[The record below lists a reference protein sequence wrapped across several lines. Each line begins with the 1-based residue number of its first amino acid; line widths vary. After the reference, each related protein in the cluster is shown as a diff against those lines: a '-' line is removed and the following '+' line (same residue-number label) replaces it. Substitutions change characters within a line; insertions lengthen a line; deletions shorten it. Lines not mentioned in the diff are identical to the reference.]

1 MRRCAEY
8 TRSWLCFGERRHNN
22 NSRSVKSN
30 KCLTMPTF
38 DYSAYNASGKLVRGI
53 ISAESERLARKTLK
67 DKKLLASSIKQV
79 KARSSSKKSLFERQ
93 SNFDNFD
100 LSLLLHQQAILIQ
113 SGLPLEESLR
123 MTIEQAE
130 TQKQRRMVES
140 WRSEITEGRSFS
152 EALRRS
158 PYKIPEGVI
167 AGVGVGEETG
177 HLDKILLR
185 LSDELSTSAE
195 NRKTVTRALIYP
207 VTLISVSIAMVAL
220 MMVLVVPKITSVFA
234 SSNRELP
241 WITELIIGVSKFV
254 QDFGSAFLIF
264 LLTIFI
270 TFKVI
275 IRNPNIRLRF
285 HTLLLRLPGLGR
297 WIRMADISDWAR
309 NLGVLLNSGVP
320 ALAALRISSAVVGNL
335 SLRKSFDEVTESMRQ
350 GVSLHRALEKNL
362 TESGFL
368 VHMVGSGEASSEL
381 DKMLIRVAEYYSAR
395 LNNAVEVF
403 LKLLNPMLILAM
415 GAMIL
420 GIVAGIMLPIM
431 DMNNTI

>member
-1 MRRCAEY
+1 
-8 TRSWLCFGERRHNN
+8 
-22 NSRSVKSN
+22 
-30 KCLTMPTF
+30 MPTF

-275 IRNPNIRLRF
+275 IRNPNVRLRF

-350 GVSLHRALEKNL
+350 GVSLHRALERNL

>member
-1 MRRCAEY
+1 
-8 TRSWLCFGERRHNN
+8 
-22 NSRSVKSN
+22 
-30 KCLTMPTF
+30 MPTF

-254 QDFGSAFLIF
+254 QDYGSAFLIC

-285 HTLLLRLPGLGR
+285 HNLLLRLPGLGR

>member
-1 MRRCAEY
+1 
-8 TRSWLCFGERRHNN
+8 
-22 NSRSVKSN
+22 
-30 KCLTMPTF
+30 MPTF

-79 KARSSSKKSLFERQ
+79 KARPSNKKSLFERQ

-254 QDFGSAFLIF
+254 QDYGSAFLIC

-275 IRNPNIRLRF
+275 IRNPDIRLRF
-285 HTLLLRLPGLGR
+285 HNLLLRLPGLGR

>member
-1 MRRCAEY
+1 
-8 TRSWLCFGERRHNN
+8 
-22 NSRSVKSN
+22 
-30 KCLTMPTF
+30 MPTF

-207 VTLISVSIAMVAL
+207 VTLISVSIVMVAL

-254 QDFGSAFLIF
+254 QDYGSAFLIC

>member
-1 MRRCAEY
+1 
-8 TRSWLCFGERRHNN
+8 
-22 NSRSVKSN
+22 
-30 KCLTMPTF
+30 MPTF

-79 KARSSSKKSLFERQ
+79 KSRSSSKKSLFERQ

-241 WITELIIGVSKFV
+241 WITELIISVSKFV
-254 QDFGSAFLIF
+254 QDYGSAFLIC

-275 IRNPNIRLRF
+275 IRNPDIRLRF
-285 HTLLLRLPGLGR
+285 HNLLLRLPGLGR

>member
-1 MRRCAEY
+1 
-8 TRSWLCFGERRHNN
+8 
-22 NSRSVKSN
+22 
-30 KCLTMPTF
+30 MPTF

-53 ISAESERLARKTLK
+53 ISAESERLARQTLK

-79 KARSSSKKSLFERQ
+79 KSRSSSKKSLFERQ

-254 QDFGSAFLIF
+254 QDYGSAFLIC

-275 IRNPNIRLRF
+275 IRNPDIRLRF
-285 HTLLLRLPGLGR
+285 HNLLLRLPGLGR

>member
-1 MRRCAEY
+1 
-8 TRSWLCFGERRHNN
+8 
-22 NSRSVKSN
+22 
-30 KCLTMPTF
+30 MPTF

-254 QDFGSAFLIF
+254 QDFGSAFLMF

-275 IRNPNIRLRF
+275 IRNPNIRLKF

-297 WIRMADISDWAR
+297 WSRMADISDWAR

>member
-1 MRRCAEY
+1 
-8 TRSWLCFGERRHNN
+8 
-22 NSRSVKSN
+22 
-30 KCLTMPTF
+30 MPTF

-254 QDFGSAFLIF
+254 QDYGSAFLIC

-270 TFKVI
+270 AFKVI
-275 IRNPNIRLRF
+275 IRNPDIRLRF
-285 HTLLLRLPGLGR
+285 HNLLLRLPGLGR

>member
-1 MRRCAEY
+1 
-8 TRSWLCFGERRHNN
+8 
-22 NSRSVKSN
+22 
-30 KCLTMPTF
+30 MPTF

-241 WITELIIGVSKFV
+241 WITELIISVSKFV
-254 QDFGSAFLIF
+254 QDYGSAFLIC

-275 IRNPNIRLRF
+275 IRNPDIRLRF
-285 HTLLLRLPGLGR
+285 HNLLLRLPGLGR

>member
-1 MRRCAEY
+1 
-8 TRSWLCFGERRHNN
+8 
-22 NSRSVKSN
+22 
-30 KCLTMPTF
+30 MPTF

-207 VTLISVSIAMVAL
+207 VTLISVSIAMIAL

>member
-1 MRRCAEY
+1 
-8 TRSWLCFGERRHNN
+8 
-22 NSRSVKSN
+22 
-30 KCLTMPTF
+30 MPTF

-158 PYKIPEGVI
+158 PYKIPEGVV

-275 IRNPNIRLRF
+275 IRNPNIRLKF

>member
-1 MRRCAEY
+1 
-8 TRSWLCFGERRHNN
+8 
-22 NSRSVKSN
+22 
-30 KCLTMPTF
+30 MPTF

-185 LSDELSTSAE
+185 LSEELSTSAE

-241 WITELIIGVSKFV
+241 WITELIIGVSNFV

-264 LLTIFI
+264 LLTISI

-275 IRNPNIRLRF
+275 IRNPDIKLRF
-285 HTLLLRLPGLGR
+285 HNLLLRLPGLGR

>member
-1 MRRCAEY
+1 
-8 TRSWLCFGERRHNN
+8 
-22 NSRSVKSN
+22 
-30 KCLTMPTF
+30 MPTF

-254 QDFGSAFLIF
+254 QDYGSAFLIC

>member
-1 MRRCAEY
+1 M
-8 TRSWLCFGERRHNN
+8 LC
-22 NSRSVKSN
+22 
-30 KCLTMPTF
+30 LM
-38 DYSAYNASGKLVRGI
+38 
-53 ISAESERLARKTLK
+53 
-67 DKKLLASSIKQV
+67 SSIKQV

-285 HTLLLRLPGLGR
+285 HTLFLRLPGLGR

>member
-1 MRRCAEY
+1 
-8 TRSWLCFGERRHNN
+8 
-22 NSRSVKSN
+22 
-30 KCLTMPTF
+30 MPTF

-254 QDFGSAFLIF
+254 QDFGSAFLMF
-264 LLTIFI
+264 LLTLFI

-275 IRNPNIRLRF
+275 IRNPNIRLKF

>member
-1 MRRCAEY
+1 
-8 TRSWLCFGERRHNN
+8 
-22 NSRSVKSN
+22 
-30 KCLTMPTF
+30 MPTF
-38 DYSAYNASGKLVRGI
+38 DYSAYNAGGKLVRGI

-254 QDFGSAFLIF
+254 QDYGTAFLIF

-275 IRNPNIRLRF
+275 IRNPDIKLRF
-285 HTLLLRLPGLGR
+285 HNLLLRLPGLGR

>member
-1 MRRCAEY
+1 
-8 TRSWLCFGERRHNN
+8 
-22 NSRSVKSN
+22 
-30 KCLTMPTF
+30 MPTF

-254 QDFGSAFLIF
+254 QDYGTAFLIF

-285 HTLLLRLPGLGR
+285 HTFLLRLPGLGR

-395 LNNAVEVF
+395 LNNTVEVF

>member
-1 MRRCAEY
+1 
-8 TRSWLCFGERRHNN
+8 
-22 NSRSVKSN
+22 
-30 KCLTMPTF
+30 MPTF

-79 KARSSSKKSLFERQ
+79 KARSSGKKSLFERQ

-254 QDFGSAFLIF
+254 QDYGSAFLIC

-275 IRNPNIRLRF
+275 IRNPDIRLRF
-285 HTLLLRLPGLGR
+285 HNLLLRLPGLGR

>member
-1 MRRCAEY
+1 
-8 TRSWLCFGERRHNN
+8 
-22 NSRSVKSN
+22 
-30 KCLTMPTF
+30 MPTF

-79 KARSSSKKSLFERQ
+79 KARSSNKKSLFERQ

-254 QDFGSAFLIF
+254 QDFGSAFLMF

-275 IRNPNIRLRF
+275 IRNPNVRLRF

>member
-1 MRRCAEY
+1 
-8 TRSWLCFGERRHNN
+8 
-22 NSRSVKSN
+22 
-30 KCLTMPTF
+30 MPTF

-254 QDFGSAFLIF
+254 QDYGSAFLIF

>member
-1 MRRCAEY
+1 
-8 TRSWLCFGERRHNN
+8 
-22 NSRSVKSN
+22 
-30 KCLTMPTF
+30 MPTF
-38 DYSAYNASGKLVRGI
+38 DYSAYNSSGKLLRGV
-53 ISAESERLARKTLK
+53 ISAESERLARKSLK
-67 DKKLLASSIKQV
+67 EKKLLASSIKEIELASAKQ
-79 KARSSSKKSLFERQ
+79 KSIFSRQ
-93 SNFDNFD
+93 ANFDNFD

-130 TQKQRRMVES
+130 TPKQRRMVES

-177 HLDKILLR
+177 HLDKILMR

-195 NRKTVTRALIYP
+195 NRKTVSRALIYP
-207 VTLISVSIAMVAL
+207 VTLVTVSIAMVSV

-241 WITELIIGVSKFV
+241 WITELIIGISNFV
-254 QDFGSAFLIF
+254 QNFGSYLLIF
-264 LLTIFI
+264 AGVLFLTAKIGL
-270 TFKVI
+270 K
-275 IRNPNIRLRF
+275 NSG
-285 HTLLLRLPGLGR
+285 LRLKFHDFLLSLPGFGR

-320 ALAALRISSAVVGNL
+320 VLAALRISSAVVGNL
-335 SLRKSFDEVTESMRQ
+335 SLKSDFDRVTESMRQ
-350 GVSLHRALEKNL
+350 GVSLHKALEKNL

-381 DKMLIRVAEYYSAR
+381 DKMLVRVAEYYAAR

-403 LKLLNPMLILAM
+403 LKLLNPMLILLM